1 MMNQAQRDALRAVES
16 MAHDL
21 LVADFVGK
29 TPGDEAFAIELMSD
43 QLAFVL
49 AEFVREMDR

>member
-29 TPGDEAFAIELMSD
+29 APGDEASAIERMSG

>member
-1 MMNQAQRDALRAVES
+1 MMTQVQRDALRAVES

-29 TPGDEAFAIELMSD
+29 TPGDEASAIERMSD
-43 QLAFVL
+43 LLAFVL

>member
-1 MMNQAQRDALRAVES
+1 MMNQAQRDAMRAVES

-21 LVADFVGK
+21 LVADFVGEV
-29 TPGDEAFAIELMSD
+29 PSDEASAIECMSD
-43 QLAFVL
+43 RLAFVL

>member
-1 MMNQAQRDALRAVES
+1 MMNQAHRDALRAVES

-21 LVADFVGK
+21 LIADFVGK
-29 TPGDEAFAIELMSD
+29 TPGDEASAIERMSD

>member
-1 MMNQAQRDALRAVES
+1 MMTQAQRDALRAVES

-21 LVADFVGK
+21 LIADFVGK
-29 TPGDEAFAIELMSD
+29 TPGEEASCIEHMTD

>member
-1 MMNQAQRDALRAVES
+1 MMTQTQRDALLAVES

-21 LVADFVGK
+21 LIADYIGK
-29 TPGDEAFAIELMSD
+29 TPGEEASCIERMSD

-49 AEFVREMDR
+49 AEFVRELDR

>member
-1 MMNQAQRDALRAVES
+1 MMTQAQRDALRAVGS

-29 TPGDEAFAIELMSD
+29 TPGDEASAIERMSD